1 VTAGCTHVLELP
13 GVQTQGE
20 SVSDVRRMVGE
31 AITFVLEER
40 RISGELSRPGAES
53 AGPEKACPELG
64 NSEPFQPALTRLNP
78 PYRTVSALR
87 MGRSRSLGRRLD
99 PSTVPS

>member
-64 NSEPFQPALTRLNP
+64 NSEPFQPALTTSRGKS
-78 PYRTVSALR
+78 RDGLR
-87 MGRSRSLGRRLD
+87 ACFRPVFD
-99 PSTVPS
+99 KIPACEWV